1 VDARVTPN
9 PTPFNSGRGR
19 PTATFTSYFYH
30 SLLHIAIFFSCHR
43 CHIILLPFIFNNG
56 IVSCCLGSCKDKHD
70 GERNYRILKER
81 SKWKNQRSGKKTRA
95 VCFGLAGKI
104 MHGWSN
110 VMVALEVKHGP
121 HMVNSF
127 STKIV

>member
-1 VDARVTPN
+1 
-9 PTPFNSGRGR
+9 
-19 PTATFTSYFYH
+19 
-30 SLLHIAIFFSCHR
+30 
-43 CHIILLPFIFNNG
+43 
-56 IVSCCLGSCKDKHD
+56 
-70 GERNYRILKER
+70 LKER

-121 HMVNSF
+121 HMVNNF
-127 STKIV
+127 STKKLCELVEMLSETHQHFAQKLK